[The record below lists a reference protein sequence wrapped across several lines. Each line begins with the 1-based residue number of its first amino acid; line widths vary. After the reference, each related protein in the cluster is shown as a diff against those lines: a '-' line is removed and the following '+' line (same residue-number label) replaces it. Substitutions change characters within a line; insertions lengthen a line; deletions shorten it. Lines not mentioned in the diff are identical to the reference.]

1 MKRLIIC
8 LLTVLIVLVGCSA
21 NTVYNNDEQ
30 IARNSN
36 TYNLTNSRQN
46 QVNQKISGTI
56 GAFSGMGTV
65 WKYKAPADGTMELD
79 YSLKITEG
87 KVKVV
92 HIAPDGA
99 LTVLAEVTED
109 DDTMEQVGTIEIPVQ
124 KGENRMK
131 LVAQGAALQYSL
143 EIPEGQLSTIG
154 GND

>member
-8 LLTVLIVLVGCSA
+8 LLTVLIVMVGCSA
-21 NTVYNNDEQ
+21 DTVYDDDEQ

-36 TYNLTNSRQN
+36 TYNLTNSRQK

-56 GAFSGMGTV
+56 SSFSGMGTV
-65 WKYKAPADGTMELD
+65 WKYKAPADDTMELD
-79 YSLKITEG
+79 YSLKITKG

-109 DDTMEQVGTIEIPVQ
+109 DDPMEQAGTIEIPVQ
-124 KGENRMK
+124 KGQNRIK
-131 LVAQGAALQYSL
+131 LVAQGAALQYSM
-143 EIPEGQLSTIG
+143 EIPKGQMATIG
-154 GND
+154 GSD